1 MIITNTPLGY
11 RPTKAYIAF
20 GGNTTHWWTK
30 FLKKGFYHCL
40 VILGNGYEWYI
51 IDPVMHF
58 TDFIIVKTN
67 QIEKIFQHQGY
78 KLVAATPTIPS
89 QIKFFLRP
97 YTCVETV
104 KHFLGIQEP
113 FIWTPYQ
120 LFCFLTHKKGKKSL
134 TFAKKCVIV

>member
-1 MIITNTPLGY
+1 MIMTYTPCGY

-20 GGNTTHWWTK
+20 GGNVTHWWTR

-40 VILGNGYEWYI
+40 LILGNGYDWYI

-67 QIEKIFQHQGY
+67 RIEEFFRLKGY
-78 KLVAATPTIPS
+78 KMITTTPTIPHK
-89 QIKFFLRP
+89 IKFFLRP

-104 KHFLGIQEP
+104 KHFLGIQAP

-120 LFCFLTHKKGKKSL
+120 LFCFLNKKKEK
-134 TFAKKCVIV
+134 IP

>member
-1 MIITNTPLGY
+1 MITLNTPCGY
-11 RPTKAYIAF
+11 RPTKAFVAF
-20 GGNTTHWWTK
+20 GGNATHWWTK
-30 FLKKGFYHCL
+30 FLKTGFYHCL
-40 VILGNGYEWYI
+40 LILGNNCEWYI

-67 QIEKIFQHQGY
+67 HIEDLFQLKGY
-78 KLVAATPTIPS
+78 KIVPTIPKVPT

-104 KHFLGIQEP
+104 KHFLGIQAP
-113 FIWTPYQ
+113 YIWTPYQ
-120 LFCFLTHKKGKKSL
+120 LFLYLTNKKGKKSL

>member
-1 MIITNTPLGY
+1 MITTNTAFGY
-11 RPTKAYIAF
+11 RPTTAYVAF
-20 GGNTTHWWTK
+20 GGNVTHWWTR

-40 VILGNGYEWYI
+40 LILGNGYDWYI

-67 QIEKIFQHQGY
+67 CIEEIFHQKGY
-78 KLVAATPTIPS
+78 KTIKTEAVIPTHV
-89 QIKFFLRP
+89 KFFLRP

-104 KHFLGIQEP
+104 KHFLGIQAP

-120 LFCFLTHKKGKKSL
+120 LFCFLSQKRKKILDICKKM
-134 TFAKKCVIV
+134 